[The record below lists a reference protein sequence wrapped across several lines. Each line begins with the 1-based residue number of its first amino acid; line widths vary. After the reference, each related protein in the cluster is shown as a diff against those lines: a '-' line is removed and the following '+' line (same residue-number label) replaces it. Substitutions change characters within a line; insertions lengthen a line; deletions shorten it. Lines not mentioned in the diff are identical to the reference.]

1 VKHEHR
7 EMPMEPRSE
16 GVELREIT
24 AALKRGWYLI
34 AGAGVLGLLAGYL
47 VLVGVRPQYEAR
59 TLLLIRSQV
68 TPSQGALTSLTGLL
82 GGGGSGS
89 STLDTEIALLQ
100 SRTVVGAVVDS
111 LGLQVEV
118 LEPDAT
124 AALELFSRID
134 VAPDARAA
142 EYRFEREG
150 LQYRVSGGGTV
161 APGGELRLPDA
172 SLALRSSGLPAS
184 FTILIRDRET
194 AVTSVEEGVEVG
206 VSQGDAVDVSVR
218 AGEPEMSAAVLN
230 QMVREYLLRRK
241 TSDRG
246 VNQHRYEFLAAH
258 IDTIRNQLATA
269 EAELRVEQER
279 SGVIDPEASG
289 EAELTRAMEVQ
300 AELETADIEARA
312 IAQILQRGAGSS
324 QRAREV
330 AAYPSLL
337 SNGAVVD
344 IYSRLMELETERSK
358 LLGTKT
364 ERDPEVVAY
373 GETIATLEGQLAQ
386 LAQDYLAGLT
396 RRRQQLAVELERY
409 RGVLGA
415 LPQKAEESYRRAR
428 EVERLSETL
437 VTVQSQLVQARLD
450 ALTEGGD
457 VRQIDPAI
465 PPKSPVFPNP
475 LLTLSGGT
483 LGGLFFGMIAAV
495 AFGRRRQRVSEP
507 WEVEAVTGLPAVVFD
522 PRLPLTFPDR
532 AGERVVLVVPLGTR
546 ASPLK
551 VAEHIARVDSLQGR
565 NPVLAELGGA
575 SPRVPAPAAVPVLAD
590 GTPIAERGD
599 GLTVMRDGY
608 AHYPASPGA
617 APAGARVVLETLE
630 ERFSRIVAVL
640 PGLESRETISVLDGN
655 RPTVLVLRA
664 GELSRD
670 ALETRVKL
678 CRQLDLRILGV
689 VVVPK
694 RRRNAEQA

>member
-1 VKHEHR
+1 V
-7 EMPMEPRSE
+7 EPDT
-16 GVELREIT
+16 T
-24 AALKRGWYLI
+24 AAI
-34 AGAGVLGLLAGYL
+34 
-47 VLVGVRPQYEAR
+47 
-59 TLLLIRSQV
+59 
-68 TPSQGALTSLTGLL
+68 
-82 GGGGSGS
+82 
-89 STLDTEIALLQ
+89 
-100 SRTVVGAVVDS
+100 
-111 LGLQVEV
+111 
-118 LEPDAT
+118 
-124 AALELFSRID
+124 ELFSRIS
-134 VAPDARAA
+134 VAPGARAA

-150 LQYRVSGGGTV
+150 ERYRVSGGGTV

-172 SLALRSSGLPAS
+172 ALALRSSGLPPA
-184 FTILIRDRET
+184 FTVLIRDRET
-194 AVTSVEEGVEVG
+194 AISAVEERLEVG
-206 VSQGDAVDVSVR
+206 ASKGDAVDVRVR
-218 AGEPEMSAAVLN
+218 GSEPEMTAAVLN
-230 QMVREYLLRRK
+230 QMVREYLHRRK

-246 VNQHRYEFLAAH
+246 VNQHRYEFLSAH
-258 IDTIRNQLATA
+258 IDTIRNQLAAA
-269 EAELRVEQER
+269 EADLRVHQER
-279 SGVIDPEASG
+279 SGVIDPQATG
-289 EAELTRAMEVQ
+289 QAELTRAMEVQ
-300 AELETADIEARA
+300 AELEATEIEARS
-312 IAQILQRGAGSS
+312 IAQILQRDGGSA

-344 IYSRLMELETERSK
+344 IYSRLMELETQRSK

-373 GETIATLEGQLAQ
+373 GQTIATLEGQLQQ

-396 RRRQQLAVELERY
+396 RQRQQLRAELEGY
-409 RGVLGA
+409 RGVLGG
-415 LPQKAEESYRRAR
+415 LPQKAEQSYRRAR

-457 VRQIDPAI
+457 VRQIDPAV
-465 PPKSPVFPNP
+465 PPRSPVFPNP
-475 LLTLSGGT
+475 PLTLGGGM

-495 AFGRRRQRVSEP
+495 AVGRRRQRVSEP
-507 WEVEAVTGLPAVVFD
+507 WEVELATGLPAVLFD
-522 PRLPLTFPDR
+522 PRLPLSFPDR
-532 AGERVVLVVPLGTR
+532 AGSRVVLVVPLGKG
-546 ASPLK
+546 ASALK
-551 VAEHIARVDSLQGR
+551 VAEHIARIDALQGR

-575 SPRVPAPAAVPVLAD
+575 APRVGAPAAIPVLAD
-590 GTPIAERGD
+590 GTAIAERSD

-630 ERFSRIVAVL
+630 ERFSTIVAVL
-640 PGLESRETISVLDGN
+640 PGLESRETVSVLDGR

-689 VVVPK
+689 VIVPK
-694 RRRNAEQA
+694 RRRDAEQS